1 MEFTNIIR
9 LSKKHIASAG
19 IILGMA
25 LKDDPIS
32 IHVLPDSNERILKLK
47 HGLQAATCVSVR
59 YGEAYASSENLEGV
73 ANWIPYETFEQHKFR
88 LLMCG
93 IKSKIYKIGLKAAK
107 RFKPIE
113 EYSIKM
119 HKKHAPGK
127 HWYLMTLGVE
137 PKFQGKGI
145 GTSLVSYKL
154 KEIDLQGLPAYLETS
169 TEKNVEFYEKMGFHV
184 AEEALIPETEVRQYY
199 MLREVN

>member
-1 MEFTNIIR
+1 MELTNIIK
-9 LSKKHIASAG
+9 LSKKHITSAG

-25 LKDDPIS
+25 LKDDPVS
-32 IHVLPDSNERILKLK
+32 IHVLLDSNERILKIK
-47 HGLQAATCVSVR
+47 HVFQAITCLGVR
-59 YGEAYASSENLEGV
+59 YGEVYASSESLEGV
-73 ANWIPYETFEQHKFR
+73 AIWIPYETFKEYKFR
-88 LLMCG
+88 MLRCG
-93 IKSKIYKIGLKAAK
+93 IKARMYKLGLKASK

-127 HWYLMTLGVE
+127 HWYLETLGVD

-145 GTSLVSYKL
+145 GTSLVIFKL
-154 KEIDLQGLPAYLETS
+154 KEIDLQGLPVYLETS
-169 TEKNVEFYEKMGFHV
+169 TEKNVKFYEKFGFHV
-184 AEEALIPETEVRQYY
+184 AEEVLIPETEVPQYY